1 MTTAAP
7 VERPD
12 GIGWAL
18 PVGVV
23 VAATA
28 VGATMVGGR
37 VQTLFQP
44 LAELVLIVL
53 LALTMRGIATLPD
66 LPRAT
71 ASFWRIMSR
80 AMYVYTAG
88 MLAELVSD
96 WAQLFFGVLGQS
108 IGRQYFFPVAGAVTI
123 VAMFRY
129 PTTAVTW
136 AQRVT
141 VALDVANVLLGSTCF
156 LWFFLIG
163 PSWEPSDGLTDLAPA
178 IVAPL
183 VTLMSGFALAKVA
196 IAGAGIMA
204 GRTLAWFAACV
215 GLAAIG
221 SAFQA
226 DQGSSADRVNG
237 VLLAG
242 ALLCGLVGVTHQ
254 YRRDRT
260 VRARLDVGRRRRPFS
275 VLPFGVSIAA
285 LALVMAV
292 IAPGLEW
299 RRAGVLAVFALLV
312 CTVTIRQVVALRDN
326 ATLLSRNHELTIQL
340 QRQAWYDGLT
350 GLANRVLFGER
361 VAQAVDRFRVDGRPV
376 AVALIDLDDFKQVND
391 TLGHAAGDELLREVA
406 ARLTRATRNDDLVCR
421 LGGDE
426 FVLIAHDLTR
436 AAAADLASRLV
447 DTLAEPVLLAAGA
460 VNIGGSVGIAFTTAD
475 TADTDEL
482 LHHADLAMYAAKS
495 AGKAQWS
502 IFDPDET
509 PNSRSTPTRLR
520 AGQ

>member
-1 MTTAAP
+1 MTTAAKGD
-7 VERPD
+7 RPD
-12 GIGWAL
+12 RIGWAL
-18 PVGVV
+18 PVGGVV
-23 VAATA
+23 AVTAVAAT
-28 VGATMVGGR
+28 VVGGW

-66 LPRAT
+66 LPGAT
-71 ASFWRIMSR
+71 ASFWRIMTRS
-80 AMYVYTAG
+80 MYVYAVG
-88 MLAELVSD
+88 MLAELVSA
-96 WAQLFFGVLGQS
+96 WAQLFFGVLGDS
-108 IGRQYFFPVAGAVTI
+108 FGRQFLFPVAGAFTI

-141 VALDVANVLLGSTCF
+141 VALDVANVLLGGACF

-163 PSWEPSDGLTDLAPA
+163 PSWEPSDGLADLAPA

-204 GRTLAWFAACV
+204 GRTLAWFATCV

-221 SAFQA
+221 SAWNG
-226 DQGSSADRVNG
+226 DPGSVANRSAG
-237 VLLAG
+237 VLLACS
-242 ALLCGLVGVTHQ
+242 LLCGLVGITHQ

-260 VRARLDVGRRRRPFS
+260 VPVRLDVGRRRRPFS

-326 ATLLSRNHELTIQL
+326 ARLLARNHELTVQL

-361 VAQAVDRFRVDGRPV
+361 VAQAVDRFRADRRPV

-391 TLGHAAGDELLREVA
+391 TLGHVAGDDVLREVA
-406 ARLTRATRNDDLVCR
+406 ARLTRATRDDDLVCR

-426 FVLIAHDLTR
+426 FVLIVHDLTR
-436 AAAADLASRLV
+436 ADAADLASRLV
-447 DTLAEPVLLAAGA
+447 DALAEPVLLAAGT
-460 VNIGGSVGIAFTTAD
+460 VTIGGSVGIAFATDD

-495 AGKAQWS
+495 AGKARWS
-502 IFDPDET
+502 IFDPDLT
-509 PNSRSTPTRLR
+509 
-520 AGQ
+520 AGSPAR